1 MHFIWREPVSPEKFW
16 LTAQVA
22 CLEHCLVSLCPL
34 FCSPYPTKVQC
45 LYFSAHA
52 CLQIHLCAVPITPD
66 QTWST
71 LSLPGFA
78 FLTWAQLCSQS
89 HWAAAQPWVF
99 PIHFLL
105 SARYCPDFLYLPNH
119 LSPWGSLDSANVLAQ
134 RYRGWIIAKLPVLE
148 AELRCPHLFGLCG
161 FCFCGIFDRSLG
173 PREAHNLQC
182 HFISNKS
189 CLPHAYQQK
198 FSDSF
203 VRCDCIPGN
212 CRI

>member
-16 LTAQVA
+16 LTVLVA
-22 CLEHCLVSLCPL
+22 CSEHCLVSLCPL
-34 FCSPYPTKVQC
+34 FRSPYPTKVQVSIFLFMLAC
-45 LYFSAHA
+45 KSTSVLYPSH
-52 CLQIHLCAVPITPD
+52 QIKPDPLCHYLG
-66 QTWST
+66 
-71 LSLPGFA
+71 LSS
-78 FLTWAQLCSQS
+78 LTWTHICSQS

-105 SARYCPDFLYLPNH
+105 SAHYCPDFPYLPNH
-119 LSPWGSLDSANVLAQ
+119 LSPWGSLNSANVLAQ

-182 HFISNKS
+182 HFISNRS
-189 CLPHAYQQK
+189 CLPHAYGQQ

-203 VRCDCIPGN
+203 VRRDCIPGN